1 MHTKHT
7 IMAENENLRIHIAP
21 VGYEIDRI
29 VLPAKK
35 KRADKVY
42 LLIHENP
49 SIDKAVSFYEI
60 TEKKLK
66 KLGIDVVRERHNRL
80 DLFNIIKSIREI
92 IQKEKGNIIYV
103 NLASGSKI
111 QSIGCMMACMMFNDD
126 QNVQPFYV
134 EAKEYV
140 GFSGK
145 PISTGI
151 KEIQDMPTYE
161 IKRPQQRH
169 IDALRIINEHGGRI
183 SKKEMAQIAKEE
195 KLIVVNAENESQATF
210 ASLDK
215 NIISVLKDQWGFVK
229 VEQIGRTRW
238 IEITEEGRNA
248 AEFLI

>member
-1 MHTKHT
+1 
-7 IMAENENLRIHIAP
+7 MAKNENLRIHIAP

-49 SIDKAVSFYEI
+49 SIDKAVSFYDS

-66 KLGIDVVRERHNRL
+66 KLNIDVVKEYHNRL
-80 DLFNIIKSIREI
+80 DLFKIIKSVREI
-92 IQKEKGNIIYV
+92 IEREKGNIIYV

-111 QSIGCMMACMMFNDD
+111 QAIACMMACMMFNDD
-126 QNVQPFYV
+126 KNIQPFYV
-134 EAKEYV
+134 EAKDYI

-161 IKRPQQRH
+161 IKRPQQKH
-169 IDALRIINEHGGRI
+169 VDALKIINEHGGRI
-183 SKKEMAQIAKEE
+183 SKKEMAQIAKEK
-195 KLIVVNAENESQATF
+195 KLIVVNAENQSQATF

-215 NIISVLKDQWGFVK
+215 NIISVLKDQWGFIT
-229 VEQIGRTRW
+229 VEQLGRTRW
-238 IEITEEGRNA
+238 IEITEEGKNA
-248 AEFLI
+248 AEFLV